1 MTANGPDARHR
12 TQPHPDAGGT
22 SGRHVGDR
30 LRGAAR
36 LLLRQIHAR
45 HAGAAPRDAGIRPAR
60 SDRRVGARGGSRGLA
75 RLEPLPGLLRSAHTA
90 RATREAHRANRA
102 QRDSFAAARAAGQ
115 RGHRRGD
122 GRLGG
127 LQRGRHAARRAGRR
141 PLAADRAR
149 RPRQTLD
156 LDPTGDGRRPG
167 PALARCDRRRD
178 DRSRAGADGVHPP
191 CPRDLAADDDDAG
204 VAAVAADRTK
214 RRDARPFGAG
224 RRAARPLPTERLPR
238 EFASVVTALNAMLE
252 SLQRSL
258 QQQKAFTSNVAHE
271 LRTPLAT
278 LLLEA
283 SDVPPS
289 AAIERMKADLDSLG
303 SLVNELLRFAQAEDA
318 MAQSREEVDIA
329 DASRTICEELAPAAV
344 TRNLTLAFNAPPEP
358 VRVRGNRALI
368 DIAIRNVVDNA
379 MKASAPGQEVEVAV
393 DRWCDVVVEDRGPG
407 VPDTHKARIFE
418 RFFRADRSRGGTGVG
433 LPLVRRIA
441 QLHGG
446 DVRVEDR
453 PGGGARFV
461 LSFAPHT

>member
-1 MTANGPDARHR
+1 MRDTAPSLTRMLAVRLAVTSAIVCAVLLVFFFTKYMLDTPALRRATLESDLHEVTDALARGEDPGAWRVWSRYPDSYGLRILLAPRAKPTVLTER
-12 TQPHPDAGGT
+12 NATLLPPLAPPGSAATGAATGVSEGFSEAGTPRGEPGGDRWLLT
-22 SGRHVGDR
+22 EHVDLGKRSIWIQLAMVGDPD
-30 LRGAAR
+30 
-36 LLLRQIHAR
+36 R
-45 HAGAAPRDAGIRPAR
+45 HWLDVI
-60 SDRRVGARGGSRGLA
+60 
-75 RLEPLPGLLRSAHTA
+75 
-90 RATREAHRANRA
+90 
-102 QRDSFAAARAAGQ
+102 
-115 RGHRRGD
+115 GD
-122 GRLGG
+122 EMTDHVLVPMAFI
-127 LQRGRHAARRAGRR
+127 L
-141 PLAADRAR
+141 
-149 RPRQTLD
+149 
-156 LDPTGDGRRPG
+156 
-167 PALARCDRRRD
+167 PALAISLLMTTTRALRPLQRIAQ
-178 DRSRAGADGVHPP
+178 SAETLGHSVRAGAPLV
-191 CPRDLAADDDDAG
+191 
-204 VAAVAADRTK
+204 
-214 RRDARPFGAG
+214 
-224 RRAARPLPTERLPR
+224 PLPTERLPR

-258 QQQKAFTSNVAHE
+258 QQQKAFTSIVAHE

-283 SDVPPS
+283 SDLPPS

-344 TRNLTLAFNAPPEP
+344 TRNLTLAFNAPLEP

-433 LPLVRRIA
+433 LPLVRRIT